1 MGWGRLV
8 FLLQMTHAYPTT
20 TKTASIPLARDGGMD
35 HKEETTPSCPTPAYA
50 GTGDLLAVQQLLGH
64 SNVSTTQRYVAIPR
78 DGLRCAVAAVEIPLA
93 A

>member
-1 MGWGRLV
+1 
-8 FLLQMTHAYPTT
+8 MTHAYPTTT

-35 HKEETTPSCPTPAYA
+35 HKEETTYTLRHHFATSAYA

-64 SNVSTTQRYVAIPR
+64 SNVSTTQRYEAIPR
-78 DGLRCAVAAVEIPLA
+78 DGLRCAVAAVEIPRA